1 MLPLPGKKISQ
12 GNMMTATIA
21 RSSQKNW
28 TEGTTGRD
36 IRLGC
41 RTGEILRGTAGM
53 APGYVQGNLA
63 ILPKEYA
70 DDFLRFCNANPRPC
84 PLIGVSDPG
93 SPLVPSLGEDIDI
106 RTDLPAY
113 RVWKDGEMVAEV
125 HDVRE
130 FWRDD
135 LVSFVLGCSL
145 SFEEAL
151 MQEGLPLRHVENGTH
166 VPMYRTNIACTPA
179 GRFHGPTVVSMRPLV
194 PAQAIRAIQIT
205 TRFPAVHG
213 APIHIGLPEAIG
225 IRDIA
230 TPDYGDPNPPRA
242 GEIPVFW
249 ACGVTPQAVIAQ
261 ARPAFAI
268 THAPGCML
276 ATDRRNTEFSIL

>member
-1 MLPLPGKKISQ
+1 MIATLAQHRLEKWGQ
-12 GNMMTATIA
+12 GN
-21 RSSQKNW
+21 N
-28 TEGTTGRD
+28 GHD

-41 RTGEILRGTAGM
+41 RSGEILVGTAGM

-70 DDFLRFCNANPRPC
+70 HEFLRFCNANPRSC
-84 PLIGVSDPG
+84 PVIGVSEAG
-93 SPLVPSLGEDIDI
+93 SALVPALGEDLDI

-113 RVWKDGEMVAEV
+113 HVWKDGEMVAEV
-125 HDVRE
+125 HELTDW
-130 FWRDD
+130 WRND
-135 LVSFVLGCSL
+135 LVSFVIGCSL

-151 MQEGLPLRHVENGTH
+151 MQEGLPLRHIEKGER
-166 VPMYRTNIACTPA
+166 VPMYRTNIPCAPA
-179 GRFHGPTVVSMRPLV
+179 GRFNGPTVVSMRPLV

-205 TRFPAVHG
+205 TRFPSVHG

-225 IRDIA
+225 IADIT

-261 ARPAFAI
+261 AKPSFAI

-276 ATDRRNTEFSIL
+276 VTDRKNTELSIL